1 MEERFCELVKEMGCT
16 CITISHRP
24 ALMAFHDLVLSL
36 DGEGGW
42 SLHPGHRSLEA
53 KADAAATVEAGA
65 TAPPPPRPPSAN
77 GGQGRR
83 GRKGRGKARGG
94 EADAVLQGMTGGKE
108 GQEEQLGDGNEGF
121 SELVVA
127 RAPPAAAASCHAQ
140 TWAPRLGLEPAKLSA
155 MARWKVRWTLAA
167 LASRPGW
174 ALMHTRPQACRAV
187 PSAHPVAERAGRAA
201 GGRPAVAV
209 PCVNGGGSGGAAHA
223 AAGVLGSQR

>member
-121 SELVVA
+121 SGE
-127 RAPPAAAASCHAQ
+127 
-140 TWAPRLGLEPAKLSA
+140 WG
-155 MARWKVRWTLAA
+155 
-167 LASRPGW
+167 GW
-174 ALMHTRPQACRAV
+174 
-187 PSAHPVAERAGRAA
+187 GA
-201 GGRPAVAV
+201 GGRPMSGCRGTCQRVAIT
-209 PCVNGGGSGGAAHA
+209 AK
-223 AAGVLGSQR
+223 R